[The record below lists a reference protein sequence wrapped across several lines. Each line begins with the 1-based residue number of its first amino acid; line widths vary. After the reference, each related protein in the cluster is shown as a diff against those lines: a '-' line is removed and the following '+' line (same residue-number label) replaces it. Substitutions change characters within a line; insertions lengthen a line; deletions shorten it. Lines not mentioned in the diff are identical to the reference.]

1 MLVPKSFQVEQPN
14 VRVTLHWHCCEQ
26 IIGQHAD
33 TLALHTWRDNP
44 ESPLRTSGVNDGP
57 SIRVTSNQTVAAVV
71 LFVDLASH
79 KGVHTVPM
87 APPLRFNEK
96 FVRLVKI
103 ELATVEEAEAMALG
117 KVIRDNVVV
126 AHLLVLLNQRLLF
139 LREAFAA

>member
-1 MLVPKSFQVEQPN
+1 
-14 VRVTLHWHCCEQ
+14 
-26 IIGQHAD
+26 
-33 TLALHTWRDNP
+33 
-44 ESPLRTSGVNDGP
+44 
-57 SIRVTSNQTVAAVV
+57 
-71 LFVDLASH
+71 
-79 KGVHTVPM
+79 M